1 MRLAGT
7 EVNRANALVGTRGKH
22 FVGYAVR
29 TTEGWVCVAQI
40 GISWT
45 RSTCRS
51 QSDARTCLMATGHA
65 STFEWLSSVDD
76 LNALIIKLPP
86 YAQPSILPDSIVGI
100 LSTPK
105 LGQGEYVRL
114 VKAS

>member
-1 MRLAGT
+1 MRLTGLDT
-7 EVNRANALVGTRGKH
+7 SRANALIGTRGKH

-65 STFEWLSSVDD
+65 ETFEWLSSVDD
-76 LNALIIKLPP
+76 LNVLLAKLPP

-100 LSTPK
+100 VATAK